1 VFPIVGCTFS
11 ARGIGETFANGSPT
25 SFQPLRSTPQGKV
38 ERQLSRVS
46 TFSLIPSK
54 SWISP
59 PISELVTFSERGN
72 DPIELWRNPSAF
84 GNSSSRS
91 ATTLNRIP
99 VWRTVGTWSSSQQL
113 APSRLAQSDLKI
125 TPFAHV
131 VRMASKNALFRF
143 VRGYTGL
150 LQYT

>member
-1 VFPIVGCTFS
+1 MHFLSTRYLRTTVLIANIFS
-11 ARGIGETFANGSPT
+11 ASTLDTTRRG
-25 SFQPLRSTPQGKV
+25 R
-38 ERQLSRVS
+38 RQLSRVS
-46 TFSLIPSK
+46 TSSLIRSK

-99 VWRTVGTWSSSQQL
+99 VWRTVWTWSSSQQL

-131 VRMASKNALFRF
+131 VRMASKNALFRSS
-143 VRGYTGL
+143 VGTLAL